1 MFASMHDTAQEL
13 RNTVGRFLERTG
25 ISPSKLG
32 RKAVNNPS
40 FVFRLLKGSSPRLK
54 TADRVLKAMGLEPIG
69 PRFRREM
76 KAYLTITGA
85 NRSAPGREVLNDTS
99 FVRRVLKGSS
109 SPELKTVDRV
119 RDWMRQSTNAEEWRL
134 IETAAAASDDASAG
148 DDGDRLFPDPG
159 EAPYMIP
166 CEVASVLNVTERT
179 LGRWRDEG
187 RGPEFYQDGRFVRYA
202 RAKVDLWM
210 RSIERSS
217 SSDPG
222 KPPPERGTDEP
233 LFSPESG

>member
-1 MFASMHDTAQEL
+1 MHDTAQDL
-13 RNTVGRFLERTG
+13 RNTVRRFLKRTG

-32 RKAVNNPS
+32 RTAVNNPS
-40 FVFRLLKGSSPRLK
+40 FVGRFLNGSSPRLK
-54 TADRVLKAMGLEPIG
+54 TADRVLKAMSLEPIG

-85 NRSAPGREVLNDTS
+85 NRSAPGREVLKDTS
-99 FVRRVLKGSS
+99 FVRRVFKGR
-109 SPELKTVDRV
+109 SPQLKTVDRV
-119 RDWMRQSTNAEEWRL
+119 RDWMRQSTNVEEWRL
-134 IETAAAASDDASAG
+134 IEVAADSSGG
-148 DDGDRLFPDPG
+148 DDGGTSWPDVD
-159 EAPYMIP
+159 EAPYMNP

-210 RSIERSS
+210 GSIERSS
-217 SSDPG
+217 RSDPG
-222 KPPPERGTDEP
+222 KPPPEPDTGESP
-233 LFSPESG
+233 CSPESG

>member
-1 MFASMHDTAQEL
+1 MFERMHDTAQDL
-13 RNTVGRFLERTG
+13 RNTVRRFLKRTG

-32 RKAVNNPS
+32 RAAVKNPS

-76 KAYLTITGA
+76 EAYLKITGA
-85 NRSAPGREVLNDTS
+85 NRSAPGREVLKDTS
-99 FVRRVLKGSS
+99 FVKRVLKGR
-109 SPELKTVDRV
+109 SPQLKTMDRV
-119 RDWMRQSTNAEEWRL
+119 RDWMRQSTNVEEWRL
-134 IETAAAASDDASAG
+134 IEVAGAAENASAG
-148 DDGDRLFPDPG
+148 DDGETLWPDVG
-159 EAPYMIP
+159 EGPYMNP

-202 RAKVDLWM
+202 RAKVDSWM
-210 RSIERSS
+210 RSIEGSS
-217 SSDPG
+217 RPDPG
-222 KPPPERGTDEP
+222 KPPPEPDTDESP
-233 LFSPESG
+233 CSPESE

>member
-1 MFASMHDTAQEL
+1 MHDTAQDL
-13 RNTVGRFLERTG
+13 RNTVRRFLKRTG

-32 RKAVNNPS
+32 RAAVKNPS

-76 KAYLTITGA
+76 EAYLKITGA
-85 NRSAPGREVLNDTS
+85 NRSAPGREVLKDTS
-99 FVRRVLKGSS
+99 FVKRVLKGR
-109 SPELKTVDRV
+109 SPQLKTMDRV
-119 RDWMRQSTNAEEWRL
+119 RDWMRQSTNVEEWRL
-134 IETAAAASDDASAG
+134 IEVAGAAENASAG
-148 DDGDRLFPDPG
+148 DDGETLWPDLG
-159 EAPYMIP
+159 EGPYMNP

-202 RAKVDLWM
+202 RAKVDSWM
-210 RSIERSS
+210 RSIEGSPRP
-217 SSDPG
+217 DPG
-222 KPPPERGTDEP
+222 EPPPEPDTDESSC
-233 LFSPESG
+233 SPESE